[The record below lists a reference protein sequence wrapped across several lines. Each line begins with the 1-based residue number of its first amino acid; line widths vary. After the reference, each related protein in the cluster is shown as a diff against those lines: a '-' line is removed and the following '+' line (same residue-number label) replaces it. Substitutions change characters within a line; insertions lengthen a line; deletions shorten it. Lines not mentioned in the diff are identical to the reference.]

1 MGIEGRQ
8 TMKKNYEKPEVKV
21 TSFQMTEAVAINGS
35 TGTTTPPDEFWN
47 TKSSYQNP

>member
-1 MGIEGRQ
+1 
-8 TMKKNYEKPEVKV
+8 MKKNYEKPEVKV

-35 TGTTTPPDEFWN
+35 TGTTTPPEEFW